1 LSQQALREAI
11 QAWTNIRE
19 ERPFKSFSTRP
30 IIEGALE
37 GLSNTLPDL
46 EIATIS
52 VDELSRRSKPNA
64 KKGIKAINTKLS
76 EIGHQTIPWLF
87 KVRRNLQHLQI
98 EHPPKETYQTT
109 LYVIL
114 RDGCSQQNSRY
125 GFYVGETSK
134 SAKEI
139 FEEHING
146 TRSAPEIQEYGIQL
160 LHSLMW
166 PWQKVP
172 QANRYNLYYESA
184 LHRALKMN
192 SQTGPETSG
201 NIEGVEDWPKGFQNN
216 LCQKLAKANG

>member
-1 LSQQALREAI
+1 MSQQALRGAI

-19 ERPFKSFSTRP
+19 DRPFKSLSTSP
-30 IIEGALE
+30 IIEGTLE
-37 GLSNTLPDL
+37 GLPNTRPDL
-46 EIATIS
+46 EIATIGM
-52 VDELSRRSKPNA
+52 DELSRRSKPNA

-98 EHPPKETYQTT
+98 EHPPKGTYQTT

-125 GFYVGETSK
+125 GLYVGETSK
-134 SAKEI
+134 SAQEI

-146 TRSAPEIQEYGIQL
+146 TGSAQEIQEHAIQL

-172 QANRYNLYYESA
+172 QGNRYNLYYESA

-192 SQTGPETSG
+192 NENGPETSG
-201 NIEGVEDWPKGFQNN
+201 NIERLEDWPEGFQKN
-216 LCQKLAKANG
+216 LRQKLPKTS